1 MEGKVVDDNDL
12 GDWDAGWVGFSYGSP
27 EDTGMNYLLKSKAV
41 DNFPRLNDSQ
51 LDAYLDAGTYTSD
64 SETSAQAFKQATIVQ
79 ADLCGF
85 IPTDGVKVYGLRN
98 KKVKGMKTSST
109 FTWSQSMA
117 TAYIDD

>member
-41 DNFPRLNDSQ
+41 NNFPRLNDSQ

-64 SETSAQAFKQATIVQ
+64 SDSLFQ
-79 ADLCGF
+79 
-85 IPTDGVKVYGLRN
+85 
-98 KKVKGMKTSST
+98 
-109 FTWSQSMA
+109 
-117 TAYIDD
+117 

>member
-27 EDTGMNYLLKSKAV
+27 EDTGMNYLLKSKAI

-64 SETSAQAFKQATIVQ
+64 SETSVQAFKQAMIVQ
-79 ADLCGF
+79 ADRCGF

-98 KKVKGMKTSST
+98 KKVKGMHTTST
-109 FTWSQSMA
+109 YRWFNSMD
-117 TAYIDD
+117 TAKIK

>member
-51 LDAYLDAGTYTSD
+51 LDAYLRILRIQKQVHKHLNRQRS
-64 SETSAQAFKQATIVQ
+64 FKLIFV
-79 ADLCGF
+79 DLF
-85 IPTDGVKVYGLRN
+85 QP
-98 KKVKGMKTSST
+98 
-109 FTWSQSMA
+109 MA
-117 TAYIDD
+117 